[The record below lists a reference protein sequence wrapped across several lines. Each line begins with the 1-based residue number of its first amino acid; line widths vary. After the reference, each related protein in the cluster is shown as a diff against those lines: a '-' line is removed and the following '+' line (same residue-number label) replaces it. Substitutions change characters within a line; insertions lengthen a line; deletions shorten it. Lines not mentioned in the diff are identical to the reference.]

1 MYDIELCTVYQM
13 TYVYEYMINGFIFIF
28 EIDLLSA
35 LNQQNN
41 LFLPMA
47 KNNRKK
53 VYHKTHE

>member
-47 KNNRKK
+47 KKQPEK
-53 VYHKTHE
+53 SVS